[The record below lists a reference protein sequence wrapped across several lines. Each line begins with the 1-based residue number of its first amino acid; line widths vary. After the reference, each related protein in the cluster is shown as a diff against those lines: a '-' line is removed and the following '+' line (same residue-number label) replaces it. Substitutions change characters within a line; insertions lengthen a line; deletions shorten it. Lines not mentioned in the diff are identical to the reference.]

1 MLAPSEH
8 TPAIQ
13 SAANLFSTGDVYSG
27 AYNFMSSISAG
38 VDPRTGMFSASVTL
52 PTGAANDLRGPISQ
66 LHLGH
71 SPLMTEDQG
80 FGLGWMLG
88 TTSWDGAS
96 QQLQLNSG
104 ERFRGEIVGQNM
116 RFPDVR
122 LPVVT
127 VTVQRQ
133 EMWVRHN
140 DGTSERL
147 IPLAGHPSLWVVST
161 LVGAD
166 GSALSFDWRSIGNAA
181 YLQKVSDAQ
190 GRTVVA
196 LSYEGLQTHLTLQ
209 PDTPSQMVMTFQRIS
224 GQLRRVTVDGLPDN
238 GWQFDYSTA
247 SSGLLLLS
255 KCTQPTGSTE
265 EVTYS
270 EANGLALPPGAPFP
284 RMPVVSQTRKDP
296 GDGQPVQL
304 VRYDYGLYGS
314 NNYFG
319 WPVVRQWRNRE
330 DNLYHLTGG
339 DDFLYG
345 STETLMDA
353 RGTVLQTVSRTFNR
367 FHLLTRERTLQGQT
381 MQETQTTY
389 YDEPWLPI
397 ARQVPYFQFPHK
409 VITRK
414 AHVDGQRVLREL
426 STEEETRYD
435 ELGNPVWHR
444 NALGGI
450 EASEYYP
457 VSGETDNCPADPLG
471 RITRLKSRTASPPA
485 GTEGPVKQTRYG
497 YQSLPVRQDAPAFAL
512 PTFVQSSEERL
523 LLVEGENLTE
533 LLHSS
538 QTFIVDP
545 ASPHHARLLSET
557 ETVQGKSTT
566 RAYSYQLN
574 QARDA
579 RSLQRAVLQENVTIT
594 GHDGHES
601 SSQSSQDLYSGLMV
615 TEQTD
620 EQMRIAFAHDA
631 LGRVVQEVAA
641 PDSAFEAEVN
651 WAYSL
656 SANERCQTRIGASG
670 RKETV
675 WLDGMGREVR
685 RETQTDSGETYTA
698 WTGEY
703 DVLGRVFRETAY
715 DPGNE
720 DTPALSLTTER
731 TFDDWGNVLTETSAD
746 GVTQHTLADP
756 VALTGTSWQTDA
768 NGVAG
773 AKTVTTHTLDGK
785 PLTEQLY
792 CADGVLQHEL
802 SWSYDGLG
810 RCISQ
815 SDAMGRETLQEWD
828 VRDRLVSTTLPDGS
842 VIKRTYAEGHDGELP
857 ATVSITHASL
867 GSHEVVLGERQY
879 DGLGRLVW
887 EKVGQ
892 SVSEWQYAEGQIHAH
907 TQTLPDGTQVLT
919 ERQPELGGAL
929 LSMQA
934 PGISVFNTYDPKSG
948 RLLESQGNLGQ
959 QKDHWSPSGLLTKAD
974 YAWHGDQPRSQQQ
987 TTTPAGKVT
996 RLTDADGA
1004 EQRCQYDK
1012 LGRLSTQQ
1020 GPDVTVTITYDAA
1033 SRIHQ
1038 QRTQS
1043 KDGSR
1048 DMTVTLGYD
1057 SLGRPARRTTETRTP
1072 SGQQVEVQTQEWRK
1086 DGKLTQRE
1094 LTRDGTLVRS
1104 ETFDYDIRGRMIA
1117 HRLTGPSLPEDAHGR
1132 SYCEQHFQYDAL
1144 DNVRRLE
1151 TVFADGSENNVSVFG
1166 YNPSDLTQLINIS
1179 HSRPDYPAPVTL
1191 EYDALGNLK
1200 RDERGNPLYYD
1211 ALGRLIGVTLP
1222 TGQRRWH
1229 YGPGG
1234 KIIKTEDATGP
1245 RWRYHTSGQLSC
1257 EVGESTQTRWVRAGN
1272 VPVAESRLASA
1283 VREVMLLGTDA
1294 QGSITTQAK
1303 DQIQTPVYG
1312 AYGQSKT
1319 EPGASRLGYAGAL
1332 REQDTG
1338 WYFLGDYRIYNPVL
1352 MRFHSRDSLSP
1363 FGEGGLNG
1371 YAYCAGDPVNR
1382 IDPSGHSWL
1391 DWLLPAAGIA
1401 LALVGTVASLGALAA
1416 PSAALTA
1423 SYMVAV
1429 TTATLSVVSL
1439 AADVASMALLATGNE
1454 NAGRILGYVG
1464 MATGLASAA
1473 PSIAGAAAKAAKSA
1487 GKVVGRAQYRLQHA
1501 GGVPGGGRAFN
1512 PWSLQTQ
1519 ALRVNDP
1526 VELWLA
1532 TRGMNPDGPMR
1543 NVIRAINRHAVVDP
1557 RTFNAA
1563 RSYAASN
1570 PVPLRLPANNV
1581 PSVTVPMSAINPQPI
1596 PFFANNPD
1604 YVNEVRMIASN
1615 HHPTYLPSSLNAAGI
1630 DANSLMITS
1639 PEVMAESYNGSAWN
1653 LAWNSPELMNMPYPY
1668 TYTTWDGSW
1677 LEGLSSANNRTWF
1690 RHFMIDFRRM

>member
-1 MLAPSEH
+1 MIDPSEH
-8 TPAIQ
+8 IPEAR
-13 SAANLFSTGDVYSG
+13 SAASLLGSGDVYSG

-38 VDPRTGMFSASVTL
+38 VDPRTGMFSASITL

-66 LHLGH
+66 LRLGY
-71 SPLMTEDQG
+71 SPLMTDDQG

-166 GSALSFDWRSIGNAA
+166 GRALSFDWRSIGNAA

-190 GRTVVA
+190 GRTVVG

-270 EANGLALPPGAPFP
+270 EANGLYLPAGAPFP

-339 DDFLYG
+339 GDFLYG

-353 RGTVLQTVSRTFNR
+353 RGTTLQTISRTFNR

-381 MQETQTTY
+381 LQETETTY

-414 AHVDGQRVLREL
+414 AHLDGQRVLREL

-457 VSGETDNCPADPLG
+457 VSGETDNCPADPMG
-471 RITRLKSRTASPPA
+471 RISRLKSRTASPPP
-485 GTEGPVKQTRYG
+485 GTEGPVKQTRYR

-533 LLHSS
+533 LVHSS

-545 ASPHHARLLSET
+545 TSPHHARLLSET

-566 RAYSYQLN
+566 RAYSYTLT
-574 QARDA
+574 QATNA
-579 RSLQRAVLQENVTIT
+579 RSLERAVLQENVTIT
-594 GHDGHES
+594 GYDGHS
-601 SSQSSQDLYSGLMV
+601 SVSQSSQDLYSGLMV

-641 PDSAFEAEVN
+641 PDSAFEAAVN

-675 WLDGMGREVR
+675 WLDGMGREIR
-685 RETQTDSGETYTA
+685 REKQTDSGETYTA

-703 DVLGRVFRETAY
+703 DVLGRVFRETSY

-720 DTPALSLTTER
+720 DTPPLALTTQR
-731 TFDDWGNVLTETSAD
+731 TFDDWGNVLTETGAD
-746 GVTQHTLADP
+746 GVTQHTQADP

-815 SDAMGRETLQEWD
+815 SDAMGRKTLQEWD

-867 GSHEVVLGERQY
+867 GSHEVVLGERRY

-907 TQTLPDGTQVLT
+907 TQTLPDGTVVVT

-929 LSMQA
+929 LSLQA
-934 PGISVFNTYDPKSG
+934 PDISVFNKYDPLSG

-959 QKDHWSPSGLLTKAD
+959 QNDHWSPSGQLTKAD

-1004 EQRCQYDK
+1004 EQRCQYDE
-1012 LGRLSTQQ
+1012 LGRLSVQQ

-1033 SRIHQ
+1033 SLIHR

-1072 SGQQVEVQTQEWRK
+1072 SGQQVEVQTQQWRK

-1094 LTRDGTLVRS
+1094 LTRDGILVRR

-1132 SYCEQHFQYDAL
+1132 SYREQHFQYDAL

-1151 TVFADGSENNVSVFG
+1151 TVFADGSANNVTLFG
-1166 YNPSDLTQLINIS
+1166 YNPADLTQLINVS

-1200 RDERGNPLYYD
+1200 RDERGNPLHYD

-1234 KIIKTEDATGP
+1234 KIIKTEDAAGP

-1257 EVGESTQTRWVRAGN
+1257 EVGETTQTRWVRAGA

-1294 QGSITTQAK
+1294 QGSVTTEAK

-1312 AYGQSKT
+1312 AYGQST
-1319 EPGASRLGYAGAL
+1319 PGASRLGYAGAL

-1338 WYFLGDYRIYNPVL
+1338 WYFLGDYRIYNTVL

-1382 IDPSGHSWL
+1382 IDPSGHAWT
-1391 DWLLPAAGIA
+1391 DWLLPAAG
-1401 LALVGTVASLGALAA
+1401 LVLGMIGTVASLGALAA
-1416 PSAALTA
+1416 PAAALTA
-1423 SYMVAV
+1423 SYVTAV

-1464 MATGLASAA
+1464 MATGLASVA
-1473 PSIAGAAAKAAKSA
+1473 PSIASAAARKVKDF
-1487 GKVVGRAQYRLQHA
+1487 GKFVGSGQYRLQHA
-1501 GGVPGGGRAFN
+1501 GGVPKLQDLAFN
-1512 PWSLQTQ
+1512 KGDPREIWLGTRNLNPYGPAKHIIPLAARRYGNTSLQ
-1519 ALRVNDP
+1519 AFDEVREYYRLSRAPLVLPENIVP
-1526 VELWLA
+1526 
-1532 TRGMNPDGPMR
+1532 
-1543 NVIRAINRHAVVDP
+1543 NVVIK
-1557 RTFNAA
+1557 NAA
-1563 RSYAASN
+1563 GET
-1570 PVPLRLPANNV
+1570 LF
-1581 PSVTVPMSAINPQPI
+1581 SV
-1596 PFFANNPD
+1596 FENNPY
-1604 YVNEVRMIASN
+1604 YVNEVRLIAAN
-1615 HHPTYLPSSLNAAGI
+1615 KHPMYLPSELRRANINPWPQKSLTSEFYAWHTSAPTE
-1630 DANSLMITS
+1630 ITHG
-1639 PEVMAESYNGSAWN
+1639 PVMSRLSQYIT
-1653 LAWNSPELMNMPYPY
+1653 LD
-1668 TYTTWDGSW
+1668 TTWMVSR
-1677 LEGLSSANNRTWF
+1677 ETWY
-1690 RHFMIDFRRM
+1690 RAITHIRR

>member
-1 MLAPSEH
+1 MTDPTDH
-8 TPAIQ
+8 TPDTR
-13 SAANLFSTGDVYSG
+13 SAASLFSTGDVYSG

-66 LHLGH
+66 LRLGY
-71 SPLMTEDQG
+71 SPLMTDDQG

-181 YLQKVSDAQ
+181 YLQQVSDAQ
-190 GRTVVA
+190 GRIVVG

-270 EANGLALPPGAPFP
+270 EANGLYLPAGAPFP

-339 DDFLYG
+339 GDFLYG

-397 ARQVPYFQFPHK
+397 ARQLPYFQFPHK

-414 AHVDGQRVLREL
+414 AHLDGQRVLREL

-457 VSGETDNCPADPLG
+457 VSGETDHCPADPLG
-471 RITRLKSRTASPPA
+471 RITRLKSRTASPPP
-485 GTEGPVKQTRYG
+485 GTEGPVKQTRYR

-512 PTFVQSSEERL
+512 PTFVQSSEESL

-533 LLHSS
+533 LGHSS

-545 ASPHHARLLSET
+545 ASPHHARMLSET

-566 RAYSYQLN
+566 RTYSYMLT
-574 QARDA
+574 QARGA
-579 RSLQRAVLQENVTIT
+579 RSIERAVLQENVTIT
-594 GHDGHES
+594 GYDGHS
-601 SSQSSQDLYSGLMV
+601 SVSQSSQDLYSGLMV

-698 WTGEY
+698 WAGEY
-703 DVLGRVFRETAY
+703 DVLGRVFRETVY

-720 DTPALSLTTER
+720 DTPPLALTTQR

-792 CADGVLQHEL
+792 GADGVLQHEL

-815 SDAMGRETLQEWD
+815 TDAMGHKTLQEWD

-842 VIKRTYAEGHDGELP
+842 LIKRTYAEGHDGELP
-857 ATVSITHASL
+857 ATVSISHPSL
-867 GSHEVVLGERQY
+867 GINEVVLGERKY

-892 SVSEWQYAEGQIHAH
+892 SVSEWSYAEGQIHAH
-907 TQTLPDGTQVLT
+907 TRTLPDGTEVVT

-959 QKDHWSPSGLLTKAD
+959 QKDHWSPSGLLTRAD

-987 TTTPAGKVT
+987 TTTPSGKVT

-1020 GPDVTVTITYDAA
+1020 GPDVTVTVTYDAA

-1048 DMTVTLGYD
+1048 DMIVTLGYD
-1057 SLGRPARRTTETRTP
+1057 SLGRPARRTTDTRTP
-1072 SGQQVEVQTQEWRK
+1072 SGQQVEVQTQQWRQ

-1094 LTRDGTLVRS
+1094 LTRDGVLVRS

-1117 HRLTGPSLPEDAHGR
+1117 HRLTGPSLPEDAHGKPYR
-1132 SYCEQHFQYDAL
+1132 QQHFQYDAL

-1151 TVFADGSENNVSVFG
+1151 TVFADGSANNVTLFG

-1191 EYDALGNLK
+1191 EYDALGNLI
-1200 RDERGNPLYYD
+1200 RDERGNPLHYD

-1229 YGPGG
+1229 YGPAGN
-1234 KIIKTEDATGP
+1234 IIKTEDAAGP

-1257 EVGESTQTRWVRAGN
+1257 EVGASTQTRWVRAGN

-1294 QGSITTQAK
+1294 QGSVTTEAK

-1312 AYGQSKT
+1312 AYGQST
-1319 EPGASRLGYAGAL
+1319 TGASRLGYAGAL

-1382 IDPSGHSWL
+1382 IDPSGHAWT
-1391 DWLLPAAGIA
+1391 DWLLPAAG
-1401 LALVGTVASLGALAA
+1401 LVLGMIGTVASLGALAA
-1416 PSAALTA
+1416 PAAALTA
-1423 SYMVAV
+1423 SYVAAV

-1473 PSIAGAAAKAAKSA
+1473 PSIASAAAK
-1487 GKVVGRAQYRLQHA
+1487 KVKAFGMRVGHGQYRLQHA
-1501 GGVPGGGRAFN
+1501 GGRGRGFPGHAQRVGSNAPMRDMNLSYLLEQGTTRERILPHLSRGDLQNIAQTNTVNSTSVYAIAPVNPLQLPPKATPIRGGRLLTWEQNGRMGTYGGYPQIEN
-1512 PWSLQTQ
+1512 PAYVREVRRIASGQHPDFYPHQLSQAGINPNEIRHLDPFYYEAQELQRVAGAAPFTESL
-1519 ALRVNDP
+1519 ADHPLFLEDL
-1526 VELWLA
+1526 LWRHRNQLA
-1532 TRGMNPDGPMR
+1532 QHA
-1543 NVIRAINRHAVVDP
+1543 NVIR
-1557 RTFNAA
+1557 
-1563 RSYAASN
+1563 
-1570 PVPLRLPANNV
+1570 
-1581 PSVTVPMSAINPQPI
+1581 M
-1596 PFFANNPD
+1596 
-1604 YVNEVRMIASN
+1604 
-1615 HHPTYLPSSLNAAGI
+1615 
-1630 DANSLMITS
+1630 
-1639 PEVMAESYNGSAWN
+1639 
-1653 LAWNSPELMNMPYPY
+1653 
-1668 TYTTWDGSW
+1668 
-1677 LEGLSSANNRTWF
+1677 
-1690 RHFMIDFRRM
+1690 

>member
-1 MLAPSEH
+1 MLDPSEH

-13 SAANLFSTGDVYSG
+13 PAANLFSTGDVYSG

-66 LHLGH
+66 LRLGY
-71 SPLMTEDQG
+71 SPLMTDDQG

-104 ERFRGEIVGQNM
+104 ERFRGEIVGQSM

-140 DGTSERL
+140 DGSSERL
-147 IPLAGHPSLWVVST
+147 IPLAGNPSLWVVST

-181 YLQKVSDAQ
+181 YLQKVSDTQ

-196 LSYEGLQTHLTLQ
+196 LSYEGQQTHLTLQ

-270 EANGLALPPGAPFP
+270 EANGLYLPAGAPFP

-339 DDFLYG
+339 GDFLYG

-353 RGTVLQTVSRTFNR
+353 RGTTLQTISRTFNR

-381 MQETQTTY
+381 LQETETTY

-397 ARQVPYFQFPHK
+397 ARQLPYFQFPHK

-457 VSGETDNCPADPLG
+457 VSGETDHCPADPLG
-471 RITRLKSRTASPPA
+471 RITRLKSRTASPAP
-485 GTEGPVKQTRYG
+485 GTEGPVKQTRYR
-497 YQSLPVRQDAPAFAL
+497 YQSLPARQDAPAFAL

-545 ASPHHARLLSET
+545 ASPHHARMLSET

-566 RAYSYQLN
+566 RAYSYILT
-574 QARDA
+574 QARGA
-579 RSLQRAVLQENVTIT
+579 RSIERAVLQENVTIT
-594 GHDGHES
+594 GHDGHS
-601 SSQSSQDLYSGLMV
+601 SVSQSSQDLYSGLMV

-641 PDSAFEAEVN
+641 PDSAFEAQVN

-670 RKETV
+670 REETV
-675 WLDGMGREVR
+675 WLDGLGREIR
-685 RETQTDSGETYTA
+685 REKQTDSGETYTA

-773 AKTVTTHTLDGK
+773 AKTITTHTLDGR
-785 PLTEQLY
+785 PLKEELY

-815 SDAMGRETLQEWD
+815 SDAMGRKTLQEWD

-842 VIKRTYAEGHDGELP
+842 VIKRTYAEGHDSELP
-857 ATVSITHASL
+857 ATVSISHPSL
-867 GSHEVVLGERQY
+867 GINEVVLGERQY

-892 SVSEWQYAEGQIHAH
+892 SVSEWSYAEGQIHAH
-907 TQTLPDGTQVLT
+907 TQTLPDGTEVVT

-934 PGISVFNTYDPKSG
+934 PDISVFNTYDPLSG
-948 RLLESQGNLGQ
+948 RLLEAQGNLGL
-959 QKDHWSPSGLLTKAD
+959 QKDHWSPSGLLTGAD

-1012 LGRLSTQQ
+1012 FGRLSTQQ
-1020 GPDVTVTITYDAA
+1020 GPDVTVTVTYDAA

-1072 SGQQVEVQTQEWRK
+1072 SGQQVEVQTQQWHQ

-1094 LTRDGTLVRS
+1094 LSRDGVLVRS

-1132 SYCEQHFQYDAL
+1132 SYREQHFQYDAL
-1144 DNVRRLE
+1144 DNVLRLE
-1151 TVFADGSENNVSVFG
+1151 TVFADGSANNVTLFG
-1166 YNPSDLTQLINIS
+1166 YNPSDLTQLISIS

-1200 RDERGNPLYYD
+1200 RDERGNPLHYD

-1229 YGPGG
+1229 YGPSGN
-1234 KIIKTEDATGP
+1234 IIKTEDAAGP

-1294 QGSITTQAK
+1294 QGSVTTEAK

-1312 AYGQSKT
+1312 AYGQST
-1319 EPGASRLGYAGAL
+1319 TGASRLGYAGAL

-1338 WYFLGDYRIYNPVL
+1338 WYFLGDYRIYNPAL

-1382 IDPSGHSWL
+1382 IDPSGHAWT
-1391 DWLLPAAGIA
+1391 DWLLPAAGLLLGMI
-1401 LALVGTVASLGALAA
+1401 GTVASLGALAA
-1416 PSAALTA
+1416 PAAALTA

-1439 AADVASMALLATGNE
+1439 AADVASIVLLTSGNE

-1487 GKVVGRAQYRLQHA
+1487 GKIVGRGQYRLQHA
-1501 GGVPGGGRAFN
+1501 GGVPGGNRAFPGRAHRVITSAPPQMQNMNFSYLLEQTPIRDSFLPHLSRGDLQNIGQTNKANRAAVYN
-1512 PWSLQTQ
+1512 PTSSTAIQPL
-1519 ALRVNDP
+1519 
-1526 VELWLA
+1526 ELPFSG
-1532 TRGMNPDGPMR
+1532 TRGMEDGIMVEYLRP
-1543 NVIRAINRHAVVDP
+1543 VIN
-1557 RTFNAA
+1557 
-1563 RSYAASN
+1563 
-1570 PVPLRLPANNV
+1570 
-1581 PSVTVPMSAINPQPI
+1581 NPQ
-1596 PFFANNPD
+1596 
-1604 YVNEVRMIASN
+1604 YVNEVRQIITGN
-1615 HHPTYLPSSLNAAGI
+1615 HPQYYPWQVAAETGINNPSQLRIVDAPTYQAYETARAAGNRYWPTGFQNF
-1630 DANSLMITS
+1630 DDDYKWFG
-1639 PEVMAESYNGSAWN
+1639 PQG
-1653 LAWNSPELMNMPYPY
+1653 ELM
-1668 TYTTWDGSW
+1668 
-1677 LEGLSSANNRTWF
+1677 
-1690 RHFMIDFRRM
+1690 RRGWAHRML

>member
-1 MLAPSEH
+1 MTDPSDSI
-8 TPAIQ
+8 PDSR
-13 SAANLFSTGDVYSG
+13 SAASLFSTGDVYSG

-38 VDPRTGMFSASVTL
+38 VDPRTGMFSASITL

-66 LHLGH
+66 LRLGY
-71 SPLMTEDQG
+71 SPLMTDDQG

-104 ERFRGEIVGQNM
+104 ERFRGEILGQNM

-147 IPLAGHPSLWVVST
+147 IPLAGNPSLWVVST

-190 GRTVVA
+190 DRTVVA

-339 DDFLYG
+339 GDFLYG

-381 MQETQTTY
+381 LQETQTTY

-414 AHVDGQRVLREL
+414 AHLDGQRVLREL

-457 VSGETDNCPADPLG
+457 VSGETDHCPADPLG
-471 RITRLKSRTASPPA
+471 RITRLKSRTASPPP
-485 GTEGPVKQTRYG
+485 GTEGPVKQTRYR

-533 LLHSS
+533 LGHSS

-545 ASPHHARLLSET
+545 ASPHHARMLSET
-557 ETVQGKSTT
+557 ETVQGKSTI

-594 GHDGHES
+594 GYDGHS
-601 SSQSSQDLYSGLMV
+601 SVSQSSQDLYSGLMV

-641 PDSAFEAEVN
+641 PDSAFEAAVN

-675 WLDGMGREVR
+675 WLDGMGREIR
-685 RETQTDSGETYTA
+685 REKQTDSGETYTA

-703 DVLGRVFRETAY
+703 DVLGRVFRETSY

-720 DTPALSLTTER
+720 DTPPLTLTTQR
-731 TFDDWGNVLTETSAD
+731 TFDDWGNVLTETGAD
-746 GVTQHTLADP
+746 GVTQHTQADP

-773 AKTVTTHTLDGK
+773 AKTITTHTLDGK

-802 SWSYDGLG
+802 GWSYDGLG

-815 SDAMGRETLQEWD
+815 SDAMGRKTLQEWD

-857 ATVSITHASL
+857 ATVSISHPSL

-892 SVSEWQYAEGQIHAH
+892 SVSEWSYAEGQIHAH
-907 TQTLPDGTQVLT
+907 TQTLPDGTEVVI
-919 ERQPELGGAL
+919 ERQPELGDAV

-934 PGISVFNTYDPKSG
+934 PGISVFNKYDSLSG
-948 RLLESQGNLGQ
+948 RLLEAQGNLGL

-1004 EQRCQYDK
+1004 EQRCQYDE
-1012 LGRLSTQQ
+1012 LGRLSVQQ

-1033 SRIHQ
+1033 SRIHRQ
-1038 QRTQS
+1038 HTQS
-1043 KDGSR
+1043 KDSLR

-1057 SLGRPARRTTETRTP
+1057 SLGRPSRRTTETRTP
-1072 SGQQVEVQTQEWRK
+1072 SGQQVEVQTQQWRQ

-1094 LTRDGTLVRS
+1094 LTRDGVLVRR
-1104 ETFDYDIRGRMIA
+1104 ETFDYDIRGRMIS
-1117 HRLTGPSLPEDAHGR
+1117 HRLTGPSLPEDAHGKTYR
-1132 SYCEQHFQYDAL
+1132 EQHFQYDAL

-1166 YNPSDLTQLINIS
+1166 YNPSDLTQLIHIS

-1191 EYDALGNLK
+1191 EYDTLGNLK
-1200 RDERGNPLYYD
+1200 RDERGNPLHYD

-1234 KIIKTEDATGP
+1234 NIIKTEDAGGP
-1245 RWRYHTSGQLSC
+1245 RWRYHTGGQLSC

-1294 QGSITTQAK
+1294 QGSVTTEAK
-1303 DQIQTPVYG
+1303 DTVNTPVYG
-1312 AYGQSKT
+1312 AYGQSTT

-1382 IDPSGHSWL
+1382 IDPSGHAWT
-1391 DWLLPAAGIA
+1391 DWLLPAAG
-1401 LALVGTVASLGALAA
+1401 LVLGMIGTVASLGALAA
-1416 PSAALTA
+1416 PAAALTA
-1423 SYMVAV
+1423 SYVAAV

-1439 AADVASMALLATGNE
+1439 AADVASIVLLTSGNE

-1473 PSIAGAAAKAAKSA
+1473 PSIASAAARKVKEF
-1487 GKVVGRAQYRLQHA
+1487 GKVVGSGQYRLQHA
-1501 GGVPGGGRAFN
+1501 GGRGQGFPGSTPRAGSSEMRLDQLTREALPAQDLHYVRQHFAMPSNLVDRRFFAEMPAEVMRNIVGRLPGSDLVSLSQTSRDIHQTVQRTSRPLNLPTLHGARHPANRPYVDYVQQTWLGNTAGVLPEQITNAGISPYSTTTLRMVADQHNVPAQFMNSSWAYEATLRSRN
-1512 PWSLQTQ
+1512 TQ
-1519 ALRVNDP
+1519 ALARVQ
-1526 VELWLA
+1526 EA
-1532 TRGMNPDGPMR
+1532 QE
-1543 NVIRAINRHAVVDP
+1543 
-1557 RTFNAA
+1557 AA
-1563 RSYAASN
+1563 LR
-1570 PVPLRLPANNV
+1570 LRLP
-1581 PSVTVPMSAINPQPI
+1581 
-1596 PFFANNPD
+1596 
-1604 YVNEVRMIASN
+1604 
-1615 HHPTYLPSSLNAAGI
+1615 
-1630 DANSLMITS
+1630 
-1639 PEVMAESYNGSAWN
+1639 
-1653 LAWNSPELMNMPYPY
+1653 
-1668 TYTTWDGSW
+1668 
-1677 LEGLSSANNRTWF
+1677 
-1690 RHFMIDFRRM
+1690 

>member
-1 MLAPSEH
+1 MIDPSEH
-8 TPAIQ
+8 IPEAR
-13 SAANLFSTGDVYSG
+13 SAASLLGSGDVYSG

-66 LHLGH
+66 LRLGY
-71 SPLMTEDQG
+71 SLLMTEDQG

-284 RMPVVSQTRKDP
+284 RMPVVSQTRKAP

-319 WPVVRQWRNRE
+319 WPLVRQWRNRE

-339 DDFLYG
+339 GDFLYG

-381 MQETQTTY
+381 LQETQTTY

-414 AHVDGQRVLREL
+414 AHLDGQRVLREL
-426 STEEETRYD
+426 STEEETRYN

-457 VSGETDNCPADPLG
+457 VSGETDNCPADPMG
-471 RITRLKSRTASPPA
+471 RITRLKSRTASPPP
-485 GTEGPVKQTRYG
+485 GTVGPVKQTRYR

-533 LLHSS
+533 LGHSS

-545 ASPHHARLLSET
+545 TSPHHARMLSET

-566 RAYSYQLN
+566 RVYSYQLN

-594 GHDGHES
+594 GYDGHS
-601 SSQSSQDLYSGLMV
+601 SVSQSSQDLYSGLMV

-641 PDSAFEAEVN
+641 PNSAFEAAVN

-685 RETQTDSGETYTA
+685 REKQTDSGETYTA

-703 DVLGRVFRETAY
+703 DVLGRVFRETVY

-731 TFDDWGNVLTETSAD
+731 TFDDWGNVLTETGAD
-746 GVTQHTLADP
+746 GVTQHTQADP

-785 PLTEQLY
+785 PLTEQLF

-815 SDAMGRETLQEWD
+815 SDAMGRKTLQEWD

-857 ATVSITHASL
+857 ATVSISHPSL
-867 GSHEVVLGERQY
+867 GINEVVLGERQY

-934 PGISVFNTYDPKSG
+934 PGISVFNKYDPLSG

-959 QKDHWSPSGLLTKAD
+959 QKDHWSPSGQLTKAD
-974 YAWHGDQPRSQQQ
+974 YAWQGDQPRSQQQ
-987 TTTPAGKVT
+987 TTTPSGKVT

-1012 LGRLSTQQ
+1012 FGRFSTQQ

-1048 DMTVTLGYD
+1048 DMIVTLGYD
-1057 SLGRPARRTTETRTP
+1057 SLGRPARRTTDTRTP
-1072 SGQQVEVQTQEWRK
+1072 SGQQIEVQTQQWRK

-1094 LTRDGTLVRS
+1094 LTRDGTLVRR
-1104 ETFDYDIRGRMIA
+1104 ETFDYDVRGRMIA

-1132 SYCEQHFQYDAL
+1132 SYREQHFQYDIL

-1166 YNPSDLTQLINIS
+1166 YNPADLTQLILIS

-1191 EYDALGNLK
+1191 EYDVLGNLK
-1200 RDERGNPLYYD
+1200 RDERGNPLHYD

-1234 KIIKTEDATGP
+1234 NIIKTEDATGP

-1257 EVGESTQTRWVRAGN
+1257 EVGETTQTRWVRAGA

-1294 QGSITTQAK
+1294 QGSVTTEAK

-1312 AYGQSKT
+1312 AYGQST
-1319 EPGASRLGYAGAL
+1319 PGASRLGYAGAM

-1382 IDPSGHSWL
+1382 IDPSGHAWT
-1391 DWLLPAAGIA
+1391 DWLLPAAG
-1401 LALVGTVASLGALAA
+1401 LVLGMIGTVASLGALAA
-1416 PSAALTA
+1416 PAAALTA

-1439 AADVASMALLATGNE
+1439 AADVASIVLLTSGNE
-1454 NAGRILGYVG
+1454 NAGRILGFVG

-1473 PSIAGAAAKAAKSA
+1473 PSIASAAAKKVKHF
-1487 GKVVGRAQYRLQHA
+1487 GKVVGSGQYRLQHA
-1501 GGVPGGGRAFN
+1501 GGVPKLQDLAFN
-1512 PWSLQTQ
+1512 KGDPREIWLGTRNLNPYGPAKHVIPLAARRYGNTSLQ
-1519 ALRVNDP
+1519 AFDEVREYYRLSRAPLVLPENIVP
-1526 VELWLA
+1526 
-1532 TRGMNPDGPMR
+1532 
-1543 NVIRAINRHAVVDP
+1543 NVVIK
-1557 RTFNAA
+1557 NAA
-1563 RSYAASN
+1563 GET
-1570 PVPLRLPANNV
+1570 LF
-1581 PSVTVPMSAINPQPI
+1581 SV
-1596 PFFANNPD
+1596 FENNPY
-1604 YVNEVRMIASN
+1604 YVNEVRLIAAN
-1615 HHPTYLPSSLNAAGI
+1615 KHPMYLPSELRRANINPWTQKSLTSEFYAWHTSAPTE
-1630 DANSLMITS
+1630 ITQG
-1639 PEVMAESYNGSAWN
+1639 PVMSRLSQYIT
-1653 LAWNSPELMNMPYPY
+1653 LD
-1668 TYTTWDGSW
+1668 TTWMVSR
-1677 LEGLSSANNRTWF
+1677 ETWY
-1690 RHFMIDFRRM
+1690 RAITHIRR

>member
-1 MLAPSEH
+1 MTDLSDHTPVTLAPAS
-8 TPAIQ
+8 
-13 SAANLFSTGDVYSG
+13 LFSTGDVYSG

-66 LHLGH
+66 LRLGY
-71 SPLMTEDQG
+71 SPLMTDDQG

-190 GRTVVA
+190 GRTVVG

-224 GQLRRVTVDGLPDN
+224 GQLRWVTVDGLPDN

-270 EANGLALPPGAPFP
+270 EANGLYLPAGAPFP

-304 VRYDYGLYGS
+304 IRYDYGLYGS

-339 DDFLYG
+339 GDFLYG

-381 MQETQTTY
+381 LQETQTTY

-414 AHVDGQRVLREL
+414 AHLDGQRVLREL

-435 ELGNPVWHR
+435 DLGNPVWHR

-457 VSGETDNCPADPLG
+457 VSGETDHCPADPLG
-471 RITRLKSRTASPPA
+471 RITRLKSRTASPPP
-485 GTEGPVKQTRYG
+485 GTVGPVKQTRYR

-533 LLHSS
+533 LVHSS

-545 ASPHHARLLSET
+545 TSPHHARLLSET

-566 RAYSYQLN
+566 RDYSYTLT
-574 QARDA
+574 QATNA
-579 RSLQRAVLQENVTIT
+579 RSLERAVLQENVTIT
-594 GHDGHES
+594 GYDGHS
-601 SSQSSQDLYSGLMV
+601 SVSQSSQDLYSGLMV

-651 WAYSL
+651 WTYSL

-685 RETQTDSGETYTA
+685 REKQTDSGETYTA

-703 DVLGRVFRETAY
+703 DVLGRVFRETSY
-715 DPGNE
+715 DPGNQ

-802 SWSYDGLG
+802 GWSYDGLG
-810 RCISQ
+810 RSISQ
-815 SDAMGRETLQEWD
+815 TDAMGRKTLQEWD

-842 VIKRTYAEGHDGELP
+842 VIKRTYAEGHNGELP
-857 ATVSITHASL
+857 ATVSITHPSL
-867 GSHEVVLGERQY
+867 GINEVVLGERKY

-892 SVSEWQYAEGQIHAH
+892 SVSEWSYAEGQIHAH
-907 TQTLPDGTQVLT
+907 TRTLPDGTEVVT
-919 ERQPELGGAL
+919 ERQQELGGAL

-959 QKDHWSPSGLLTKAD
+959 QNDHWSPSGLLTKAD
-974 YAWHGDQPRSQQQ
+974 YAWQGDQPRSQQQ
-987 TTTPAGKVT
+987 TTTPSGKVT

-1004 EQRCQYDK
+1004 EQRCQYDE
-1012 LGRLSTQQ
+1012 LGRLSVQQ
-1020 GPDVTVTITYDAA
+1020 GPDVTITITYDAA
-1033 SRIHQ
+1033 SRIHRQ
-1038 QRTQS
+1038 HTQS

-1072 SGQQVEVQTQEWRK
+1072 SGQQVEVQTQEWRQV
-1086 DGKLTQRE
+1086 GKLSKRE
-1094 LTRDGTLVRS
+1094 LNRDGVLVRS

-1117 HRLTGPSLPEDAHGR
+1117 HRLTGPSLPEDAHGKPYR
-1132 SYCEQHFQYDAL
+1132 QQHFQYDAL

-1151 TVFADGSENNVSVFG
+1151 TVFADGSANNVSVFG
-1166 YNPSDLTQLINIS
+1166 YNPSDLTQLINVS
-1179 HSRPDYPAPVTL
+1179 HSRTDYPAPVTL

-1200 RDERGNPLYYD
+1200 RDERGNPLHYD

-1229 YGPGG
+1229 YGPSGN
-1234 KIIKTEDATGP
+1234 IIKTEDAAGP

-1294 QGSITTQAK
+1294 QGSVTTEAK

-1312 AYGQSKT
+1312 AYGQST
-1319 EPGASRLGYAGAL
+1319 TGASRLGYAGAL

-1338 WYFLGDYRIYNPVL
+1338 WYFLGDYRIYNTVL

-1382 IDPSGHSWL
+1382 IDPSGHAWT
-1391 DWLLPAAGIA
+1391 DWLLPAAG
-1401 LALVGTVASLGALAA
+1401 LVLGMIGTVASLGALAA
-1416 PSAALTA
+1416 PAAALTA

-1439 AADVASMALLATGNE
+1439 AADVASIVLLASGNE

-1473 PSIAGAAAKAAKSA
+1473 PSIASAAAK
-1487 GKVVGRAQYRLQHA
+1487 KVKAFGMGVGSLQGRLQHA
-1501 GGVPGGGRAFN
+1501 GGVPGGGRAF
-1512 PWSLQTQ
+1512 PGRAQ
-1519 ALRVNDP
+1519 RVGAEMP
-1526 VELWLA
+1526 
-1532 TRGMNPDGPMR
+1532 PMR
-1543 NVIRAINRHAVVDP
+1543 NTDFSMMLEQTPIRESFLPHLSRGDLQNIGQTNLANRYSVYRPGTSTA
-1557 RTFNAA
+1557 
-1563 RSYAASN
+1563 
-1570 PVPLRLPANNV
+1570 PVPLELPFRGTSGLVNGQIQEFGYPIIAN
-1581 PSVTVPMSAINPQPI
+1581 PH
-1596 PFFANNPD
+1596 
-1604 YVNEVRMIASN
+1604 YVNEVRQTISGT
-1615 HHPTYLPSSLNAAGI
+1615 HPKYYPWQIGEAGI
-1630 DANSLMITS
+1630 ENPSQLRIIDRPVFEEYA
-1639 PEVMAESYNGSAWN
+1639 AQR
-1653 LAWNSPELMNMPYPY
+1653 LAGEEPFRS
-1668 TYTTWDGSW
+1668 
-1677 LEGLSSANNRTWF
+1677 GLFYYFS
-1690 RHFMIDFRRM
+1690 DFRWFSQRGEIAHRGWNCRIL

>member
-1 MLAPSEH
+1 MTDPSDS
-8 TPAIQ
+8 TPD
-13 SAANLFSTGDVYSG
+13 SRPAASLFSTGDVYSG

-66 LHLGH
+66 LRLGY
-71 SPLMTEDQG
+71 SPLMTDDQG

-104 ERFRGEIVGQNM
+104 ERFRGEIVGQSM

-161 LVGAD
+161 LMGAD

-196 LSYEGLQTHLTLQ
+196 LAYEGQQTHLTLQ

-270 EANGLALPPGAPFP
+270 EANGLYLPAGAPFP

-330 DNLYHLTGG
+330 DNLYHHTGG
-339 DDFLYG
+339 GDFLYG

-353 RGTVLQTVSRTFNR
+353 RGTTLQTISRTFNR

-381 MQETQTTY
+381 LQETETTY

-397 ARQVPYFQFPHK
+397 ARQLPYFQFPHK

-414 AHVDGQRVLREL
+414 AHLDGQRVLREL

-450 EASEYYP
+450 ESSEYYP
-457 VSGETDNCPADPLG
+457 VSGETDHCPADPLG
-471 RITRLKSRTASPPA
+471 RITRLKSRTASPPP
-485 GTEGPVKQTRYG
+485 GTVGPVKQTRYR

-523 LLVEGENLTE
+523 LLVDGENLTE
-533 LLHSS
+533 LGHSS

-545 ASPHHARLLSET
+545 ASPHHARMLSET

-566 RAYSYQLN
+566 RVYSYQLN

-594 GHDGHES
+594 GYDGHS
-601 SSQSSQDLYSGLMV
+601 SVSQSSQDLYSGLMV

-685 RETQTDSGETYTA
+685 REKQTDSGQTYTA

-703 DVLGRVFRETAY
+703 DVLGRVFRETVY

-720 DTPALSLTTER
+720 DTPPLALTTQR

-756 VALTGTSWQTDA
+756 VALTGTRWQTDA

-773 AKTVTTHTLDGK
+773 AKTITTHTLDGK

-802 SWSYDGLG
+802 GWSYDGLG

-815 SDAMGRETLQEWD
+815 TDAMGRETLQEWD
-828 VRDRLVSTTLPDGS
+828 VRDRLVSTTLSDGS

-867 GSHEVVLGERQY
+867 GSHEVVLGERKY

-907 TQTLPDGTQVLT
+907 TRTLPDGTQVLT

-934 PGISVFNTYDPKSG
+934 PGISVFNKYDPLSG

-959 QKDHWSPSGLLTKAD
+959 QNDHWSPSGQLTRAD

-1004 EQRCQYDK
+1004 EQRCQYNGF
-1012 LGRLSTQQ
+1012 GRLSQQQ
-1020 GPDVTVTITYDAA
+1020 GPDVTVTMTYDAA

-1057 SLGRPARRTTETRTP
+1057 SLGRPARRTTDTRTP
-1072 SGQQVEVQTQEWRK
+1072 SGQQVEVQTQQWRQ

-1094 LTRDGTLVRS
+1094 LTRDGVLVRS
-1104 ETFDYDIRGRMIA
+1104 ETFDYDIRGRMIS

-1132 SYCEQHFQYDAL
+1132 SYREQRFQYDAL

-1166 YNPSDLTQLINIS
+1166 YNPSDLTQLISIS

-1191 EYDALGNLK
+1191 EYDTLGNLK
-1200 RDERGNPLYYD
+1200 RDERGNPLHYD

-1234 KIIKTEDATGP
+1234 KIIKTEDAAGP

-1283 VREVMLLGTDA
+1283 VREVILLGTDA

-1303 DQIQTPVYG
+1303 NQIQTPVYG
-1312 AYGQSKT
+1312 AYGQST
-1319 EPGASRLGYAGAL
+1319 TGASRLGYAGAL

-1391 DWLLPAAGIA
+1391 DWLLPAAGLA

-1416 PSAALTA
+1416 PAAALTA
-1423 SYMVAV
+1423 SYVTAV

-1512 PWSLQTQ
+1512 PATLQHS
-1519 ALRVNDP
+1519 ALNVTNPKDA
-1526 VELWLA
+1526 WLA
-1532 TRGMNPDGPMR
+1532 TRSMNPSG
-1543 NVIRAINRHAVVDP
+1543 A
-1557 RTFNAA
+1557 
-1563 RSYAASN
+1563 
-1570 PVPLRLPANNV
+1570 ANNIMYSAAQRYSGV
-1581 PSVTVPMSAINPQPI
+1581 SRETSIAVRNFYRLNPTKAVLPQNNIPSTTVRSLDGNTVMPVFQ
-1596 PFFANNPD
+1596 NNPD
-1604 YVNEVRMIASN
+1604 YVNEIRQIAVDIHPSYPPNILQGSN
-1615 HHPTYLPSSLNAAGI
+1615 INTNALAITSTDFYDATVFRTHILDLPSN
-1630 DANSLMITS
+1630 DN
-1639 PEVMAESYNGSAWN
+1639 
-1653 LAWNSPELMNMPYPY
+1653 Y
-1668 TYTTWDGSW
+1668 TRYAMQDGLW
-1677 LEGLSSANNRTWF
+1677 LRDKTKWHEN
-1690 RHFMIDFRRM
+1690 FMRWRL

>member
-1 MLAPSEH
+1 MTDPSEH
-8 TPAIQ
+8 IPDTQ
-13 SAANLFSTGDVYSG
+13 SAASLLSTGDVFSG

-66 LHLGH
+66 LRLGY

-140 DGTSERL
+140 DGTCERL

-196 LSYEGLQTHLTLQ
+196 LSYEGQQTHLTLQ

-270 EANGLALPPGAPFP
+270 EANGLYLPAGAPFP

-339 DDFLYG
+339 GDFLYG

-353 RGTVLQTVSRTFNR
+353 RGTTLQTISRTFNR

-381 MQETQTTY
+381 LQETETTY

-414 AHVDGQRVLREL
+414 AHLDGQRVLREL

-435 ELGNPVWHR
+435 DLGNPVWHR

-457 VSGETDNCPADPLG
+457 VSGETDHCPADPLG
-471 RITRLKSRTASPPA
+471 RITRLKSRTASPPP
-485 GTEGPVKQTRYG
+485 GTEGPVKQTRYR

-545 ASPHHARLLSET
+545 TSPHHARMLSET

-594 GHDGHES
+594 GYDGHES

-641 PDSAFEAEVN
+641 PDSAFEVQVN

-670 RKETV
+670 RKKTV
-675 WLDGMGREVR
+675 WLDGMGREIR
-685 RETQTDSGETYTA
+685 REKQTDSGETYTA

-703 DVLGRVFRETAY
+703 DVLGRVFRETVY

-720 DTPALSLTTER
+720 DTPPLALTTQR
-731 TFDDWGNVLTETSAD
+731 TFDDWGQVLTETGVD
-746 GVTQHTLADP
+746 GVTQHTQADP

-773 AKTVTTHTLDGK
+773 AKTVTTHTLDGR
-785 PLTEQLY
+785 PLKEELY

-802 SWSYDGLG
+802 GWSYDGLG

-815 SDAMGRETLQEWD
+815 TDAMGRKTLQEWD

-842 VIKRTYAEGHDGELP
+842 LIKRTYAEGHDGELP
-857 ATVSITHASL
+857 ATVSISDPSL
-867 GSHEVVLGERQY
+867 GINEVVLGERKY

-907 TQTLPDGTQVLT
+907 TQTLPDGTEVVT

-934 PGISVFNTYDPKSG
+934 PGISVFNKYDPLSG

-987 TTTPAGKVT
+987 TTTPSGKVT

-1004 EQRCQYDK
+1004 EQRCQYDEF
-1012 LGRLSTQQ
+1012 GRLSVQQ

-1038 QRTQS
+1038 QCTQS
-1043 KDGSR
+1043 RDGSR

-1072 SGQQVEVQTQEWRK
+1072 SGQQVEVQTQQWRQ

-1094 LTRDGTLVRS
+1094 LSRDGVLVRS
-1104 ETFDYDIRGRMIA
+1104 ETFDYDIRGRMISQQ
-1117 HRLTGPSLPEDAHGR
+1117 LVGEKLPEDAHGKTYR
-1132 SYCEQHFQYDAL
+1132 EQHFQYDAL

-1151 TVFADGSENNVSVFG
+1151 TVFSDGSENNVSVFG
-1166 YNPSDLTQLINIS
+1166 YNPSDLTQLINVS
-1179 HSRPDYPAPVTL
+1179 HSRADYPAPVTL
-1191 EYDALGNLK
+1191 EYDAQGNLK
-1200 RDERGNPLYYD
+1200 RDERGNPLHYD

-1294 QGSITTQAK
+1294 QGSVTTEAK
-1303 DQIQTPVYG
+1303 DTVNTPVYG
-1312 AYGQSKT
+1312 AYGQST
-1319 EPGASRLGYAGAL
+1319 PGASRLGYAGAL

-1363 FGEGGLNG
+1363 FGKGGLNG

-1382 IDPSGHSWL
+1382 IDPSGHAWT
-1391 DWLLPAAGIA
+1391 DWLLPAAG
-1401 LALVGTVASLGALAA
+1401 LVLGMIGTVASLGALAA
-1416 PSAALTA
+1416 PAAALTA

-1439 AADVASMALLATGNE
+1439 AADVASIVLLTSGNE

-1487 GKVVGRAQYRLQHA
+1487 GKLVGRGQYRLQHA
-1501 GGVPGGGRAFN
+1501 GGVPGGGRAF
-1512 PWSLQTQ
+1512 PGRAQ
-1519 ALRVNDP
+1519 RVGAEMP
-1526 VELWLA
+1526 
-1532 TRGMNPDGPMR
+1532 PMR
-1543 NVIRAINRHAVVDP
+1543 NTDFSMMLEQTPIRESFLPHLSRGDLQNIGQTNSANM
-1557 RTFNAA
+1557 
-1563 RSYAASN
+1563 ASVYREGTSTA
-1570 PVPLRLPANNV
+1570 PVPLELPFRGTSGLVNGQIQEFGYPVIAN
-1581 PSVTVPMSAINPQPI
+1581 PH
-1596 PFFANNPD
+1596 
-1604 YVNEVRMIASN
+1604 YVNEVRQTISGT
-1615 HHPTYLPSSLNAAGI
+1615 HPKYYPWQIGEAGI
-1630 DANSLMITS
+1630 ENPSQLRIIDRPVFEDYAAQRLAGDEPFRWGLMS
-1639 PEVMAESYNGSAWN
+1639 FDS
-1653 LAWNSPELMNMPYPY
+1653 
-1668 TYTTWDGSW
+1668 
-1677 LEGLSSANNRTWF
+1677 
-1690 RHFMIDFRRM
+1690 DFRWFSQRGEIAHRGWNCRIL

>member
-1 MLAPSEH
+1 MLDPSEY

-13 SAANLFSTGDVYSG
+13 SAASLFRTGDVYSG

-38 VDPRTGMFSASVTL
+38 VDPRTGMFSASITL

-66 LHLGH
+66 LRLGY
-71 SPLMTEDQG
+71 SPLMTDDQG

-339 DDFLYG
+339 GDFLYG

-353 RGTVLQTVSRTFNR
+353 RGTTLQTISRTFNR

-381 MQETQTTY
+381 LQETETTY

-397 ARQVPYFQFPHK
+397 ARQLPYFQFPHK

-414 AHVDGQRVLREL
+414 AHLDGQRVLREL

-457 VSGETDNCPADPLG
+457 VSGETDHCPADPLG
-471 RITRLKSRTASPPA
+471 RITRLKSRTASPPP
-485 GTEGPVKQTRYG
+485 GTEGPVKQTRYR

-533 LLHSS
+533 LGHSS

-545 ASPHHARLLSET
+545 TSPHHARMLSET

-566 RAYSYQLN
+566 RAYSYTLT
-574 QARDA
+574 QATNA
-579 RSLQRAVLQENVTIT
+579 RSLERAVLQENVTIT

-773 AKTVTTHTLDGK
+773 VKTITTHTLDGR
-785 PLTEQLY
+785 PLKEELY

-815 SDAMGRETLQEWD
+815 SDAMGRKTLQEWD

-842 VIKRTYAEGHDGELP
+842 VIKRTYAEGHDSELP
-857 ATVSITHASL
+857 ATVSISHPSL
-867 GSHEVVLGERQY
+867 GSHEVVLGERKY

-934 PGISVFNTYDPKSG
+934 PGISVFNKYDPLSG

-959 QKDHWSPSGLLTKAD
+959 QNDHWSPSGLLTSAD
-974 YAWHGDQPRSQQQ
+974 YAWQGDQPRSQQQ
-987 TTTPAGKVT
+987 TTTPSGKVT

-1004 EQRCQYDK
+1004 EQRCQYDGF
-1012 LGRLSTQQ
+1012 GRLSQQQ
-1020 GPDVTVTITYDAA
+1020 GPDVTVTVTYDAA

-1043 KDGSR
+1043 KDSLR

-1057 SLGRPARRTTETRTP
+1057 SLGRPARRTTDTRTP
-1072 SGQQVEVQTQEWRK
+1072 SGQLVEVQTQQWRK

-1094 LTRDGTLVRS
+1094 LTRDGILVRR
-1104 ETFDYDIRGRMIA
+1104 ETFDYDIRGRMISQQ
-1117 HRLTGPSLPEDAHGR
+1117 LVGEKLPEDAHGKTYR
-1132 SYCEQHFQYDAL
+1132 EQHFQYDAL

-1200 RDERGNPLYYD
+1200 RDERGNPLHYD

-1234 KIIKTEDATGP
+1234 NIIKTEDAAGP

-1294 QGSITTQAK
+1294 QGSVTTEAK

-1312 AYGQSKT
+1312 AYGQST
-1319 EPGASRLGYAGAL
+1319 TGASRLGYAGAL

-1382 IDPSGHSWL
+1382 VDPSGHSWL
-1391 DWLLPAAGIA
+1391 DWLLPAAGLA

-1416 PSAALTA
+1416 PAAALTA
-1423 SYMVAV
+1423 SYITAV

-1439 AADVASMALLATGNE
+1439 AADVASITLLATGNE

-1473 PSIAGAAAKAAKSA
+1473 PSIASAAARKVKEFGMGV
-1487 GKVVGRAQYRLQHA
+1487 GKLQGRLQHA
-1501 GGVPGGGRAFN
+1501 GGRGQGFPGSTPRAGSSEMRLDQLTREALPAQDLHYVRQHFAMPSNLVDRRFFAEMPPEVMRNIVGRLPGSDLVSLSQTSRDIHQTVQRTTRPLNLPTLHGAPHPANIPYVDYVQQTWLGNTVGVLPEQITNAGISPYSTTTLRMVADQHNVPAQFMNSSWAYEATLRSRN
-1512 PWSLQTQ
+1512 TQ
-1519 ALRVNDP
+1519 ALARVQ
-1526 VELWLA
+1526 EA
-1532 TRGMNPDGPMR
+1532 QE
-1543 NVIRAINRHAVVDP
+1543 
-1557 RTFNAA
+1557 AA
-1563 RSYAASN
+1563 LR
-1570 PVPLRLPANNV
+1570 LRLP
-1581 PSVTVPMSAINPQPI
+1581 
-1596 PFFANNPD
+1596 
-1604 YVNEVRMIASN
+1604 
-1615 HHPTYLPSSLNAAGI
+1615 
-1630 DANSLMITS
+1630 
-1639 PEVMAESYNGSAWN
+1639 
-1653 LAWNSPELMNMPYPY
+1653 
-1668 TYTTWDGSW
+1668 
-1677 LEGLSSANNRTWF
+1677 
-1690 RHFMIDFRRM
+1690 

>member
-1 MLAPSEH
+1 MTDPSEH
-8 TPAIQ
+8 IPDTQ
-13 SAANLFSTGDVYSG
+13 SAASLLSTGDVFSG

-38 VDPRTGMFSASVTL
+38 VDPRTGMFSASITL

-66 LHLGH
+66 LRLGY

-104 ERFRGEIVGQNM
+104 ERFRGEIVGQSM

-196 LSYEGLQTHLTLQ
+196 LAYEGQQTHLTLQ

-270 EANGLALPPGAPFP
+270 EANGLYLPAGAPFP

-339 DDFLYG
+339 GDFLYG

-353 RGTVLQTVSRTFNR
+353 RGTTLQTISRTFNR

-414 AHVDGQRVLREL
+414 AHLDGQRVLREL
-426 STEEETRYD
+426 GTEEETRYD

-457 VSGETDNCPADPLG
+457 VSGETDHCPADPLG
-471 RITRLKSRTASPPA
+471 RITRLKSRTASPPP
-485 GTEGPVKQTRYG
+485 GTEGPVKQTRYL

-533 LLHSS
+533 LVHSS

-566 RAYSYQLN
+566 RVYSYTLT
-574 QARDA
+574 QATNA
-579 RSLQRAVLQENVTIT
+579 RSLERAVLQENVTVT
-594 GHDGHES
+594 GHDGHS
-601 SSQSSQDLYSGLMV
+601 SVSQSSQDLYSGLMV

-641 PDSAFEAEVN
+641 PNSAFEAAVN

-675 WLDGMGREVR
+675 WLDGMGREIR
-685 RETQTDSGETYTA
+685 REKQTDSGQTYTA

-703 DVLGRVFRETAY
+703 DVLGRVFREISC

-756 VALTGTSWQTDA
+756 VALIGTSWQTDA

-773 AKTVTTHTLDGK
+773 AKTVTTHTLDGR
-785 PLTEQLY
+785 PLKEELY
-792 CADGVLQHEL
+792 CADGVLQHEQ

-815 SDAMGRETLQEWD
+815 SDSMGRETLQEWD

-934 PGISVFNTYDPKSG
+934 PGISVFNKYDPLSG

-959 QKDHWSPSGLLTKAD
+959 QNDHWSPSGLLTKAD
-974 YAWHGDQPRSQQQ
+974 YAWQGDQPRSQQQ
-987 TTTPAGKVT
+987 TTTPSGKVT

-1004 EQRCQYDK
+1004 EQRCQYDGF
-1012 LGRLSTQQ
+1012 GRLSQQQ
-1020 GPDVTVTITYDAA
+1020 GPDVTVTVTYDAA

-1043 KDGSR
+1043 RDGSR
-1048 DMTVTLGYD
+1048 DMTVALGYD
-1057 SLGRPARRTTETRTP
+1057 SLGRPARRTTDTRTP
-1072 SGQQVEVQTQEWRK
+1072 SGQQVEVQTQQWRQ

-1094 LTRDGTLVRS
+1094 LSRDGVLVRS

-1117 HRLTGPSLPEDAHGR
+1117 HRLTGPSLPEDAHGKPYR
-1132 SYCEQHFQYDAL
+1132 QQHFQYDAL

-1151 TVFADGSENNVSVFG
+1151 TVFADGSANNVSVFG
-1166 YNPSDLTQLINIS
+1166 YNPSDLTQLISIS

-1200 RDERGNPLYYD
+1200 RDERGNPLHYD

-1234 KIIKTEDATGP
+1234 NIIKTEDAGGP
-1245 RWRYHTSGQLSC
+1245 RWRYHTGGHLSC

-1294 QGSITTQAK
+1294 QGSVTTEAK

-1312 AYGQSKT
+1312 AYGQST
-1319 EPGASRLGYAGAL
+1319 TGASRLGYAGAL

-1382 IDPSGHSWL
+1382 IDPSGHAWT
-1391 DWLLPAAGIA
+1391 DWLLPAAG
-1401 LALVGTVASLGALAA
+1401 LVLGMIGTVASLGALAA
-1416 PSAALTA
+1416 PAAALTA

-1439 AADVASMALLATGNE
+1439 AADVASIVLLTSGNE

-1473 PSIAGAAAKAAKSA
+1473 PSIASAAAKNVKAF
-1487 GKVVGRAQYRLQHA
+1487 GMRVGRGQYKLQHA
-1501 GGVPGGGRAFN
+1501 GGVPGGGRAF
-1512 PWSLQTQ
+1512 PGRAQ
-1519 ALRVNDP
+1519 RVGAEMP
-1526 VELWLA
+1526 
-1532 TRGMNPDGPMR
+1532 PMR
-1543 NVIRAINRHAVVDP
+1543 NTDFSMMLEQTPIRESFLPHLSRGDLQNIGQTNSANM
-1557 RTFNAA
+1557 
-1563 RSYAASN
+1563 ASVYREGTSTA
-1570 PVPLRLPANNV
+1570 PVPLELPFRGTSGLVNGQIQEFGYPVIAN
-1581 PSVTVPMSAINPQPI
+1581 PH
-1596 PFFANNPD
+1596 
-1604 YVNEVRMIASN
+1604 YVNEVRQTISGT
-1615 HHPTYLPSSLNAAGI
+1615 HPKYYPWQIGEAGI
-1630 DANSLMITS
+1630 ENPSQLRIIDRPVFEDYAAQRLAGDEPFRWGLMS
-1639 PEVMAESYNGSAWN
+1639 FDS
-1653 LAWNSPELMNMPYPY
+1653 
-1668 TYTTWDGSW
+1668 
-1677 LEGLSSANNRTWF
+1677 
-1690 RHFMIDFRRM
+1690 DFRWFSQRGEIAHRGWNCRIL

>member
-1 MLAPSEH
+1 MTDPTDH
-8 TPAIQ
+8 TPDTQ
-13 SAANLFSTGDVYSG
+13 SAASLFSTGDVYSG

-66 LHLGH
+66 LRLGY
-71 SPLMTEDQG
+71 SPLMTDDQG

-181 YLQKVSDAQ
+181 YLQQVSDAQ
-190 GRTVVA
+190 GRIVVG

-270 EANGLALPPGAPFP
+270 EANGLYLPEGAPFP

-339 DDFLYG
+339 GDFLYG

-353 RGTVLQTVSRTFNR
+353 RGTTLQTISRTFNR

-381 MQETQTTY
+381 LQETETTY

-414 AHVDGQRVLREL
+414 AHLDGQRVLREL

-457 VSGETDNCPADPLG
+457 VSGETDHCPADPLG
-471 RITRLKSRTASPPA
+471 RITRLKSRTASPPP
-485 GTEGPVKQTRYG
+485 GTEGPVKQTRYR

-533 LLHSS
+533 LVHSS

-545 ASPHHARLLSET
+545 ASPHHARLRSET

-579 RSLQRAVLQENVTIT
+579 RSLQHAVLQENVTIT

-615 TEQTD
+615 TQQTD
-620 EQMRIAFAHDA
+620 KQMRIAFAHDA

-641 PDSAFEAEVN
+641 PDSAFEAKVN

-756 VALTGTSWQTDA
+756 VALTGTRWQTDA

-773 AKTVTTHTLDGK
+773 AKTITTHTLDGK

-815 SDAMGRETLQEWD
+815 SDAMGRKTLQEWD

-842 VIKRTYAEGHDGELP
+842 LIKRTYAEGHDGDLP
-857 ATVSITHASL
+857 ATVSISHPSL
-867 GSHEVVLGERQY
+867 GINEVVLGERKY

-907 TQTLPDGTQVLT
+907 TQTLPDGTQVQT

-934 PGISVFNTYDPKSG
+934 PGISVFNKYDPLSG

-959 QKDHWSPSGLLTKAD
+959 QKDHWSPSGLLTRAD

-987 TTTPAGKVT
+987 TTTPSGKVT

-1020 GPDVTVTITYDAA
+1020 GPDVTVTVTYDAA

-1048 DMTVTLGYD
+1048 DMIVTLGYD
-1057 SLGRPARRTTETRTP
+1057 RLGRPARRTTETRTP
-1072 SGQQVEVQTQEWRK
+1072 SGQQVEVQTQEWRQ

-1094 LTRDGTLVRS
+1094 LTRDGVLVRS
-1104 ETFDYDIRGRMIA
+1104 ETFDYDIRGRMIS
-1117 HRLTGPSLPEDAHGR
+1117 HRLTGPSLPEDAHGKTYR
-1132 SYCEQHFQYDAL
+1132 EQHFQYDAL

-1166 YNPSDLTQLINIS
+1166 YNPSDLTQLIHIS

-1191 EYDALGNLK
+1191 EYDTLGNLK
-1200 RDERGNPLYYD
+1200 RDERGNPLHYD

-1229 YGPGG
+1229 YGPAGN
-1234 KIIKTEDATGP
+1234 IIKTEDAAGP

-1294 QGSITTQAK
+1294 QGSVTTEAK

-1312 AYGQSKT
+1312 AYGQST
-1319 EPGASRLGYAGAL
+1319 TGASRLGYAGAL

-1382 IDPSGHSWL
+1382 IDPSGHAWT
-1391 DWLLPAAGIA
+1391 DWLLPAAG
-1401 LALVGTVASLGALAA
+1401 LVLGMIGTVASLGALAA
-1416 PSAALTA
+1416 PAAALTA

-1473 PSIAGAAAKAAKSA
+1473 PSIASAAAK
-1487 GKVVGRAQYRLQHA
+1487 KVKAFGMRVGHGQYRLQHA
-1501 GGVPGGGRAFN
+1501 GGRGRGFPGHAQRVGSNAPMRDMNLSYLLEQGTTRERILPHLSRGDLQNIAQTNTVNSTSVYAIAPVNPLQLPPKATPIRGGRLLTWEQNGRMGTYGGYPQIEN
-1512 PWSLQTQ
+1512 PAYVREVRRIASGQHPDFYPHQLSQAGINPNEIRHLDPFYYEAQELQRVAGAAPFTESL
-1519 ALRVNDP
+1519 ADHPLFLEDL
-1526 VELWLA
+1526 LWRHRNQLA
-1532 TRGMNPDGPMR
+1532 QHA
-1543 NVIRAINRHAVVDP
+1543 NVIR
-1557 RTFNAA
+1557 
-1563 RSYAASN
+1563 
-1570 PVPLRLPANNV
+1570 
-1581 PSVTVPMSAINPQPI
+1581 M
-1596 PFFANNPD
+1596 
-1604 YVNEVRMIASN
+1604 
-1615 HHPTYLPSSLNAAGI
+1615 
-1630 DANSLMITS
+1630 
-1639 PEVMAESYNGSAWN
+1639 
-1653 LAWNSPELMNMPYPY
+1653 
-1668 TYTTWDGSW
+1668 
-1677 LEGLSSANNRTWF
+1677 
-1690 RHFMIDFRRM
+1690 